1 MAGIVTHI
9 ATSTPEKITIRGKD
23 LVNEL
28 VGKYS
33 FTEVLYFLITD
44 RFPAA
49 AQTRVLDACLVVLME
64 HGFTPAALIARLVSE
79 SVPGEIQVAMAS
91 GLMAIGS
98 VFAGTMEGCAA
109 ILYAG
114 RDAADVDAY
123 CREVV
128 AAHRAGHKPVPGF
141 GHHFHKPDDPRTPRL
156 LAVAQEAGV
165 AGRYVSMLRKLAAAV
180 DEGAGRHL
188 TINATGAIA
197 ALLLEIGIPA
207 DICRAIAVVSRSG
220 GLVGHI
226 VEERRTKSARVIAK
240 LAVQNIPYEDPPP
253 GAAI

>member
-1 MAGIVTHI
+1 MPAIVTNI

-33 FTEVLYFLITD
+33 FTEILYFLITD
-44 RFPAA
+44 RFPTAS
-49 AQTRVLDACLVVLME
+49 QCRVLDACLVVLME
-64 HGFTPAALIARLVSE
+64 HGLTPSALITRLVSE
-79 SVPGEIQVAMAS
+79 SVPGEVQVAMAS

-109 ILYAG
+109 ILHAG
-114 RDAADVDAY
+114 GDLPDADAY
-123 CREVV
+123 CRQVV
-128 AAHRAGHKPVPGF
+128 AAHRAEHKPVPGF

-156 LAVAQEAGV
+156 LAVAAEAGL
-165 AGRYVSMLRKLAAAV
+165 AGRYVPLLRRLSVAV
-180 DEGAGRHL
+180 DESAGRHL

-207 DICRAIAVVSRSG
+207 EICRAIAVVSRSG
-220 GLVGHI
+220 GLVGH
-226 VEERRTKSARVIAK
+226 VMEERRTKSARTIAK
-240 LAVQNIPYEDPPP
+240 AAVEKISYEDP
-253 GAAI
+253 AHC